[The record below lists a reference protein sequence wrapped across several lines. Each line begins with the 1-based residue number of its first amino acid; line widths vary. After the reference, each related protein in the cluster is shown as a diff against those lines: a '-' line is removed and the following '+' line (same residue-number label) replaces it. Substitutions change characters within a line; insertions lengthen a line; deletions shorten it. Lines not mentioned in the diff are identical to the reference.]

1 MTQSSKINLTSLK
14 LVHDELIATIE
25 QAAGKLEQ
33 FVADMENGE
42 LLQACIEGMQQ
53 ISGTLSLLQL
63 HGGDLLAK
71 EVLKLANEITIGD
84 EGVEKRLSVLT
95 NAFFIVPRYLEYT
108 MQTGRGMPV
117 LLIPAINELRA
128 ARGDKPIEESYF
140 FEVDL
145 SRGKHL
151 AGNTSA
157 VLSEDLTALVKR
169 LRHMYQVGLV
179 GVFQGKL
186 TKSSFGMMQ
195 RSMQRL
201 SAVCGNRPLATLWK
215 VAAAGF
221 EAMASEHMEISQ
233 ARKLLFGAIDR
244 EIKKLQVAGQAG
256 LDNEPSRLL
265 VKECVYMVAVS
276 GSNAPAA
283 KAVEDAYCYE
293 PLTYVDK
300 ELSRERETLSGPSA
314 TTVHSVAAVLKD
326 ELKAVKDILERA
338 SQSGVEGISDFDE
351 LIGMMDKIAEILAVV
366 GLISPANALKEEMEK
381 VAEWKKSPDSADGKS
396 MIDVADVVLYVESTI
411 AGLEMSNLSAD
422 KLAKANSIARQE
434 VIASSQLAEA
444 EIVVLAEAESGLSL
458 VKRAL
463 NSFAESNYDRGH
475 IKNVAATLTSVRGG
489 MAVLS
494 LNRASRVVAGCVEF
508 VEDTLLHND
517 QPAALQHLLET
528 FADAVIGLE
537 YYLDAVKS
545 DRDAGDSILE
555 IAEESLEALGHP
567 VAA

>member
-1 MTQSSKINLTSLK
+1 MTQSSKVNLTSLK

-71 EVLKLANEITIGD
+71 EVLKLANEITVGD

-108 MQTGRGMPV
+108 LQTGRGMPV

-128 ARGDKPIEESYF
+128 ARGDTPIEESYF

-145 SRGKHL
+145 SLGKQL
-151 AGNTSA
+151 VGNASA
-157 VLSEDLTALVKR
+157 VLSEDLSALVKR

-179 GVFQGKL
+179 GVLQGRL
-186 TKSSFGMMQ
+186 TKSSLGMMQ
-195 RSMQRL
+195 RAMQRL
-201 SAVCGNRPLATLWK
+201 SSVCGNRPLANLWK
-215 VAAAGF
+215 VAAAGL
-221 EAMASEHMEISQ
+221 EAVSAERMEIPKS
-233 ARKLLFGAIDR
+233 RKLLFGAIDR
-244 EIKKLQVAGQAG
+244 EIKKLQLAGQGG
-256 LDNEPSRLL
+256 LESEPPKLL
-265 VKECVYMVAVS
+265 LKECIYLVAVS
-276 GSNAPAA
+276 GADSSAA
-283 KAVEDAYCYE
+283 KAVEDAYRYE

-314 TTVHSVAAVLKD
+314 TTVHSVAVVLKD
-326 ELKAVKDILERA
+326 ELKIVKDILERA
-338 SQSGVEGISDFDE
+338 SESGVESISDFDE
-351 LIGMMDKIAEILAVV
+351 LLGTMDKIAEILAIV
-366 GLISPANALKEEMEK
+366 GLVSPSNALKEEMEK
-381 VAEWKKSPDSADGKS
+381 VEGWKNSTDGTDAKS
-396 MIDVADVVLYVESTI
+396 MIEVADVILYIESTI
-411 AGLEMSNLSAD
+411 AGLETSNLSAD
-422 KLAKANSIARQE
+422 KLAKANSITRQE

-444 EIVVLAEAESGLSL
+444 EIVVLGEAESGLSL

-475 IKNVAATLTSVRGG
+475 IRNVAATLTTVRGG
-489 MAVLS
+489 MVVLS
-494 LNRASRVVAGCVEF
+494 LNRASRVVASCVEF
-508 VEDTLLHND
+508 VEDTLLLND

-537 YYLDAVKS
+537 YYLDAIKS
-545 DRDAGDSILE
+545 DREAGDNILE

-567 VAA
+567 VAV